1 VKLSILVLALR
12 IANILS
18 PTHYIENVQWGKK
31 VGLYHLSLISRL
43 NSITLI
49 NCCGLVKS
57 CKHALLVT
65 WELWQISVR
74 NIIKREDISRKST
87 TQFQFYP
94 GPVIIRATTATGLGL
109 ANLVWSKKITPTM
122 SGSHVL
128 CQPHSPQE
136 VLIACLP
143 LGIYFVNLMMVVK

>member
-1 VKLSILVLALR
+1 MKLSILVLALR

-65 WELWQISVR
+65 WELWQVSVR
-74 NIIKREDISRKST
+74 KIIKREDISRKST

-94 GPVIIRATTATGLGL
+94 GPVMILATTATGLGL
-109 ANLVWSKKITPTM
+109 ANLVWS
-122 SGSHVL
+122 SHQPCQVL
-128 CQPHSPQE
+128 
-136 VLIACLP
+136 VF
-143 LGIYFVNLMMVVK
+143 FVNLTALKRSSLLASPWAFTSLILWWW